1 MERNQVIQMREK
13 MVDLFEKNGVVCK
26 WKNETGTIVMKRNGE
41 VKISFS
47 LRDEQ
52 TYKNDVVKMK
62 ELVSKEFPELSV
74 KYTNS
79 NQMSTFRPEY
89 RLILTI

>member
-1 MERNQVIQMREK
+1 MDRNQANVIRSK
-13 MVDLFEKNGVVCK
+13 MVDLFEKNGIACK
-26 WKNETGTIVMKRNGE
+26 WKLESGTIVMKRNGE

-62 ELVSKEFPELSV
+62 ELVSQEFPELTV